1 MEPSYGLEWLVEAQ
15 GCIPSTLADVSV
27 LKRLFTLLIADL
39 QLHPVGQAQ
48 WHQFPET
55 GGITGICLL
64 SESHL
69 ACHTFPEHGSMCVN
83 VFCCRPRE
91 EWPFQNRLVEMFGA
105 QDVSVRTL
113 VRPYATLPSISAR
126 RTSADNAAATD
137 GQL

>member
-1 MEPSYGLEWLVEAQ
+1 
-15 GCIPSTLADVSV
+15 
-27 LKRLFTLLIADL
+27 
-39 QLHPVGQAQ
+39 
-48 WHQFPET
+48 
-55 GGITGICLL
+55 
-64 SESHL
+64 
-69 ACHTFPEHGSMCVN
+69 MCVN